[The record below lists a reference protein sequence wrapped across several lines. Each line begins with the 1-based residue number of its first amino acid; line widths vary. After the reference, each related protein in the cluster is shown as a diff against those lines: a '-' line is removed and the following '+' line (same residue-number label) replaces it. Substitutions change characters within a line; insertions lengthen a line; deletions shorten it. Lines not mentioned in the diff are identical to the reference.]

1 MQLVL
6 ALALALLSSS
16 AACLAQ
22 TPAARITILEGD
34 VQVIRGARAAAAV
47 LGLALNDGDIVH
59 TPAGSTLVRIEFSDQ
74 VMLDLGPATRV
85 LLRPQLRPP
94 AAGRG
99 AHVYVLAGFAKLS
112 AAQAKA
118 TVLLSPQLEVATT
131 KVSLVQVAVAA
142 NEAERKTLVFADTGE
157 VRVTPRRVSAAALVV
172 KPGQLLSAGEGAA
185 PQVADRPP
193 TLWLQNVPAA
203 LRDNL
208 PSRAARFADAKV
220 ALGAQKEIGY
230 DQAQPWL
237 SAEAALRSAQMP
249 RWTARA
255 RDPAFKAAL
264 VSHMQDHPE
273 WDRALF
279 PEKYRPKPAAIS
291 PTTRP

>member
-157 VRVTPRRVSAAALVV
+157 VRVTPRRVSAA
-172 KPGQLLSAGEGAA
+172 
-185 PQVADRPP
+185 
-193 TLWLQNVPAA
+193 
-203 LRDNL
+203 
-208 PSRAARFADAKV
+208 RFADAKV